1 MARKRSRPGCDNGTG
16 RRPKG
21 PPRVADPLD
30 TKAEEL
36 IAIGAALAA
45 NCEPCLQYHV
55 RRATEAGCTREAM
68 RRAVEIAQDVKDT
81 PARLLANLAGRL
93 LGSSPGAP
101 RGDGPCEETGTR
113 QGSPRESVDHR

>member
-68 RRAVEIAQDVKDT
+68 RRAVEIAQDVKAT
-81 PARLLANLAGRL
+81 PARLLASLADRL
-93 LGSSPGAP
+93 LGPSPGTVVSHGSCRSSPARP
-101 RGDGPCEETGTR
+101 NE
-113 QGSPRESVDHR
+113 V